1 MPMPEREQE
10 QEPLRQQKIVDFML
24 GDSGVLAEQRLLDG
38 LDAAGAGTLGGHLA
52 VERFENFC
60 CAGGRLPL

>member
-24 GDSGVLAEQRLLDG
+24 GDSGVLAEQRLPVMVLMPPVQVPSG
-38 LDAAGAGTLGGHLA
+38 VILPSSGSEFLLRGGAA
-52 VERFENFC
+52 
-60 CAGGRLPL
+60 PL